1 MGKTGSTLV
10 AILAGA
16 AVGAVAG
23 VLLAPDQGDKT
34 RRRISKGLQDG
45 KDDIS
50 CKLDDLKRQVKGLVS
65 SKANSLDTSI
75 DSFLNKA
82 ENKSED
88 VIATLEKKLAELK
101 SGTKDVANQVK
112 DKADQIKSELK

>member
-23 VLLAPDQGDKT
+23 VLLAPEQGEKT
-34 RRRISKGLQDG
+34 RKRISKGLIDG

-50 CKLDDLKRQVKGLVS
+50 CKLEDLKKQVKSLVS
-65 SKANSLDTSI
+65 SKSNTLENTI
-75 DSFLNKA
+75 DSFVNKA

-88 VIATLEKKLAELK
+88 VIAALEKKLSELK
-101 SGTKDVANQVK
+101 SGAKDVANQVK
-112 DKADQIKSELK
+112 DKADQIKTELK

>member
-34 RRRISKGLQDG
+34 RKRISKGFRDG
-45 KDDIS
+45 KDDIT
-50 CKLDDLKRQVKGLVS
+50 CKLDDLKKQVKTLIS
-65 SKANSLDTSI
+65 SKSNNLESSI
-75 DSFLNKA
+75 DSFVSSA
-82 ENKSED
+82 EAKSED
-88 VIATLEKKLAELK
+88 VISALEKKLAQLK
-101 SGTKDVANQVK
+101 SDAKNVASQVK
-112 DKADQIKSELK
+112 DKADQVKTELK